1 MATYTVPTMARPISD
16 MGGSRVLI
24 SMKFGTTEVMVKNGL
39 VRLSADNTVSHIN
52 AAGTGPILMTGTTT
66 DLPFGICMNDKESGI
81 NADGKDMVDV
91 LLFTKCTLVEMTAPS
106 GGFVV
111 QTAYGPAYCV
121 KGALEGALA
130 ELIV

>member
-1 MATYTVPTMARPISD
+1 MATYTTPTMARPISD
-16 MGGSRVLI
+16 TGGARVLI

-52 AAGTGPILMTGTTT
+52 AAGTGPVLLTGTTT

-91 LLFTKCTLVEMTAPS
+91 LLLTGCTLVEMTAPS
-106 GGFVV
+106 AGYTV
-111 QTAYGPAYCV
+111 QTAYGPGFCI
-121 KGALEGALA
+121 KGATDGNFA